1 MGLLS
6 HPLGNRKGV
15 GRGAMVGDTIIDKV
29 TVTCNANRAYL
40 HTRQLANKC
49 SLTERT
55 VCVFKYTGQ
64 EL

>member
-1 MGLLS
+1 
-6 HPLGNRKGV
+6 
-15 GRGAMVGDTIIDKV
+15 MVGDTIIDKV